1 MLNFFNAIV
10 IGFVQGV
17 AEFLPISSS
26 GHLVLVYQLF
36 NITGD
41 TLVLTIFLHV
51 TTLCSILYVYR
62 KDILNLIKHPL
73 CKTNKLLVVATIPT
87 VILALVLKTFIEG
100 SFNLNFI
107 LFGFIITALLLGIAD
122 YLSEKRALLSKT
134 TLASANNSNLSAL
147 NAPKITTKD
156 NTIIHSNP
164 MLKVSGDITNIDI
177 NYWQAIVIGLAQG
190 LACFPGISRS
200 GSTIATGLMLKCDKS
215 EVTTFSFLLS
225 IPTIVGSL
233 ILALVK
239 VNGAGLYIG
248 TGSLIVACLVSF
260 FVGIL
265 SIGLLMKVVKKQK
278 LSYFSYYLLA
288 LVFVILFIK
297 FVF

>member
-51 TTLCSILYVYR
+51 TTLCSVLYVYR

-73 CKTNKLLVVATIPT
+73 CKTNKLLLVATIPT
-87 VILALVLKTFIEG
+87 VILALIFKSFIED
-100 SFNLNFI
+100 SFNLSFI
-107 LFGFIITALLLGIAD
+107 IFGFIITALLLGIAD
-122 YLSEKRALLSKT
+122 YLSEKRDILSKT
-134 TLASANNSNLSAL
+134 ALTSANNTNLTLL
-147 NAPKITTKD
+147 NSPSIKTK
-156 NTIIHSNP
+156 NNVIIHSNP
-164 MLKVSGDITNIDI
+164 ILKASGDITNIDI
-177 NYWQAIVIGLAQG
+177 KYWQAIVIGLAQG

-200 GSTIATGLMLKCDKS
+200 GSTIATGLLLNCDKS

-225 IPTIVGSL
+225 IPTIIGSL
-233 ILALVK
+233 ILALIK
-239 VNGAGLYIG
+239 VNGTGLHIS

-265 SIGLLMKVVKKQK
+265 SIGLLMKIVKKQK

-297 FVF
+297 FAF